1 MDAHGNEYAAAVAGM
16 ADTYGHALAVGD
28 FVNGLSGDKHWS
40 GRVVEVV
47 GDRVVI
53 DCDGATI
60 TAPLSDLT
68 AR

>member
-47 GDRVVI
+47 GI

>member
-1 MDAHGNEYAAAVAGM
+1 MEAHENEYAAAVAGM

-28 FVNGLSGDKHWS
+28 WVNGLSGDKHWS
-40 GRVVEVV
+40 GRVVYVM
-47 GDRVVI
+47 DSHVVI
-53 DCDGATI
+53 DCDGATV